1 MIVVDANIL
10 AYFFMEGGKTHLARQ
25 LREADARWVAP
36 EIWRHEFANI
46 LVSACLFSKLP
57 LPEAHRIWQEAED
70 MMRGGE
76 YTSDVS
82 SVLPLAV
89 QSGATAYDAEY
100 ILLARS
106 LGVPCVTED
115 GPLRERFP
123 TNAVSMATFLGLRG
137 SPTVVREKQAA
148 YCVRRKR

>member
-10 AYFFMEGGKTHLARQ
+10 AYFFMEGGKTRLARQ

-36 EIWRHEFANI
+36 EMWRHEFANI

-57 LPEAHRIWQEAED
+57 LPQAQRIWQEAEE
-70 MMRGGE
+70 MMRGCE
-76 YTSDVS
+76 YASDVCS
-82 SVLPLAV
+82 ILPLAA
-89 QSGATAYDAEY
+89 QGGATAYDAEY
-100 ILLARS
+100 ILLARA

-123 TNAVSMATFLGLRG
+123 SHAVSMEAFLGSRG
-137 SPTVVREKQAA
+137 AAPMVREKKTA
-148 YCVRRKR
+148 YGARRKR